1 MSCLGRPATRR
12 TVHVGLSLALVVV
25 LLSFVMPKVTGA
37 GWGAIVDLLQ
47 MLTARQVAL
56 LLGLWLLGL
65 YAHTFLATAALPDL
79 THRQALQLNLSGSAV
94 SNLVPFGGALGMGLN
109 YAMVRSWGHG
119 PGSFAPFTA
128 LTTLWNVLVKL
139 ALPVVALGLLVV
151 AGGLPTPGLALAALI
166 AAGTLLSVVV
176 IVITA
181 LASERAAAFLGRCCQ
196 VVGTAALRL
205 AHSPRQLSSEQA
217 VLDLRHRMTS
227 LLRRRWHR
235 MLLGMTTYAVLQA
248 TLLWLI
254 LHMLGSSLGLVYVF
268 AGFSFGRLLTLLVVT
283 PGGVGIAET
292 GSAALL
298 VALGGDAAVVAAGTL
313 LFSAITFALEIPVG
327 GVCGLLWWRRSTR
340 TSTA

>member
-1 MSCLGRPATRR
+1 MRVARR
-12 TVHVGLSLALVVV
+12 VLHVGLSLSLVV
-25 LLSFVMPKVTGA
+25 LLLAFALPKVTGA
-37 GWGAIVDLLQ
+37 GWGTVVDH
-47 MLTARQVAL
+47 L
-56 LLGLWLLGL
+56 LLLDEWQVGALIGLWLLGL

-139 ALPVVALGLLVV
+139 ALPVVALGLLVAV
-151 AGGLPTPGLALAALI
+151 GGLPTPGLALAALL
-166 AAGTLLSVVV
+166 AAGTLLAVLLLVMV
-176 IVITA
+176 A
-181 LASERAAAFLGRCCQ
+181 LASERAAALLGRVCQ
-196 VVGTAALRL
+196 VVASAGLRL
-205 AHSPRQLSSEQA
+205 VRSPRQLACEQA
-217 VLDLRHRMTS
+217 IVDLRHRMTS

-254 LHMLGSSLGLVYVF
+254 LHMLGSSLGIVPVF

-313 LFSAITFALEIPVG
+313 LFTGITFALEIPIG

-340 TSTA
+340 IRLVA

>member
-1 MSCLGRPATRR
+1 MRLARR
-12 TVHVGLSLALVVV
+12 GLQVGLSLSLVAAL
-25 LLSFVMPKVTGA
+25 LAFALPKVTGA
-37 GWGAIVDLLQ
+37 DWHGVIHHLS
-47 MLTARQVAL
+47 MLTVEQLAVL
-56 LLGLWLLGL
+56 VVLWLLGL
-65 YAHTFLATAALPDL
+65 YAHTFLATAALPEL
-79 THRQALQLNLSGSAV
+79 THRQALALNLSGSAV

-119 PGSFAPFTA
+119 PGTFGPFTT

-139 ALPVVALGLLVV
+139 ALPVVALGLLIA
-151 AGGLPTPGLALAALI
+151 AGVLPTPGLQLAAVI
-166 AAGTLLSVVV
+166 AAVTLLVVLLLV
-176 IVITA
+176 AVA
-181 LASERAAAFLGRCCQ
+181 LASDRAAA
-196 VVGTAALRL
+196 VVGRLTQAVASRALRL
-205 AHSPRQLSSEQA
+205 VRSSRQVACDRA
-217 VLDLRHRMTS
+217 VIELRQRTAG
-227 LLRRRWHR
+227 LLRRGWPR

-254 LHMLGSSLGLVYVF
+254 LSMLGSSLGIIPVF

-327 GVCGLLWWRRSTR
+327 GVCGLVWWRRSAR
-340 TSTA
+340 AGVPL

>member
-1 MSCLGRPATRR
+1 MTRPRR
-12 TVHVGLSLALVVV
+12 LLQAGLSLAAVVG
-25 LLSFVMPKVTGA
+25 LIGFGLPKVTGA
-37 GWGAIVDLLQ
+37 AWGPVVQLLT
-47 MLTARQVAL
+47 MLTAWQVL
-56 LLGLWLLGL
+56 VLLGLWLLGL

-139 ALPVVALGLLVV
+139 ALPVLALGLLVA
-151 AGGLPTPGLALAALI
+151 AGGLPTPGLALAALL
-166 AAGTLLSVVV
+166 AAGTLAVVLLLVVV
-176 IVITA
+176 A
-181 LASERAAAFLGRCCQ
+181 LASERAAAVLARSSQ
-196 VVGTAALRL
+196 VTAVAALRL
-205 AHSPRQLSSEQA
+205 AHSRREVDCEQA
-217 VLDLRHRMTS
+217 VLDLRHRMAS

-235 MLLGMTTYAVLQA
+235 MLASMTTYAVLQA
-248 TLLWLI
+248 LLLWLI
-254 LHMLGSSLGLVYVF
+254 LHMLGSSLGVIPVF

-298 VALGGDAAVVAAGTL
+298 VALGGDAAVVAAATL
-313 LFSAITFALEIPVG
+313 LFSALTFALEIPVG
-327 GVCGLLWWRRSTR
+327 GVWGLLWWRHASR
-340 TSTA
+340 AGVAA

>member
-1 MSCLGRPATRR
+1 MTLTRR
-12 TVHVGLSLALVVV
+12 ALQAGLSLGLVV
-25 LLSFVMPKVTGA
+25 LLLGFALPRVTGA
-37 GWGAIVDLLQ
+37 EWAPVVHLLQ
-47 MLTARQVAL
+47 LLTARQVAL

-119 PGSFAPFTA
+119 PGSFGPFTA
-128 LTTLWNVLVKL
+128 LTTLWNVTVKL

-151 AGGLPTPGLALAALI
+151 AGGLPTPGLALAAVI
-166 AAGTLLSVVV
+166 AAGALFAVLLVVMV
-176 IVITA
+176 A
-181 LASERAAAFLGRCCQ
+181 LASEKAAGLLGRCCQ
-196 VVGTAALRL
+196 VIGSAALRVV
-205 AHSPRQLSSEQA
+205 HSSRELSAEQA
-217 VLDLRHRMTS
+217 LLDLRHRMTS

-235 MLLGMTTYAVLQA
+235 MLFGMATYAVLQA

-254 LHMLGSSLGLVYVF
+254 LNMLGSSLGLVPVF

-313 LFSAITFALEIPVG
+313 VFTAITFALEIPVG
-327 GVCGLLWWRRSTR
+327 GAVGLLWWRRATR
-340 TSTA
+340 ATAG

>member
-1 MSCLGRPATRR
+1 
-12 TVHVGLSLALVVV
+12 V
-25 LLSFVMPKVTGA
+25 LLLGFAMPKVTGA
-37 GWGAIVDLLQ
+37 TWGPVVDLLQ
-47 MLTARQVAL
+47 LLTARQVAL

-94 SNLVPFGGALGMGLN
+94 SNLLPFGGALGMGLN

-139 ALPVVALGLLVV
+139 ALPVVALGLLVM

-166 AAGTLLSVVV
+166 AAGTLCSVVLV
-176 IVITA
+176 VITA
-181 LASERAAAFLGRCCQ
+181 LASERAASLLGRGCQ
-196 VVGTAALRL
+196 VVGSAALRVV
-205 AHSPRQLSSEQA
+205 HSSRVLTADQA

-235 MLLGMTTYAVLQA
+235 MLLGMMTYAFLQA

-254 LHMLGSSLGLVYVF
+254 LHMLGSNLDLVYVF

-327 GVCGLLWWRRSTR
+327 GVWGLLWWRRSTR
-340 TSTA
+340 ASTA

>member
-1 MSCLGRPATRR
+1 MMGARR
-12 TVHVGLSLALVVV
+12 AAHVGLSLALVVV
-25 LLSFVMPKVTGA
+25 LLAFAMPKVTGA

-47 MLTARQVAL
+47 LLTARQVAL
-56 LLGLWLLGL
+56 LLALWLLGL

-128 LTTLWNVLVKL
+128 LTTLWNVMVKL

-151 AGGLPTPGLALAALI
+151 AGGLPTPGLALAAMI
-166 AAGTLLSVVV
+166 AAGTLLTVVLV
-176 IVITA
+176 VITA
-181 LASERAAAFLGRCCQ
+181 LASESAAALLGRCCQ
-196 VVGTAALRL
+196 ALGSTALRL
-205 AHSPRQLSSEQA
+205 ARSSRTLSAEQA
-217 VLDLRHRMTS
+217 VLDLRHRMTA

-254 LHMLGSSLGLVYVF
+254 LNMLGSSLGIVYVF

-327 GVCGLLWWRRSTR
+327 GAVGLLWWRRATR
-340 TSTA
+340 ASTA

>member
-1 MSCLGRPATRR
+1 VRGARR
-12 TVHVGLSLALVVV
+12 AAHVGLSLTLVVV
-25 LLSFVMPKVTGA
+25 LLTFVMPKVTGA
-37 GWGAIVDLLQ
+37 GWGAVVDLLQ

-94 SNLVPFGGALGMGLN
+94 SNLLPFGGALGMGLN

-139 ALPVVALGLLVV
+139 ALPVVALGLLLV

-166 AAGTLLSVVV
+166 AAGALLSVVLV
-176 IVITA
+176 VITA
-181 LASERAAAFLGRCCQ
+181 LASERAAALLGRCCQ

-205 AHSPRQLSSEQA
+205 ARSSRELSSEQA
-217 VLDLRHRMTS
+217 VLDLRHRMTA

>member
-1 MSCLGRPATRR
+1 VKTARR
-12 TVHVGLSLALVVV
+12 AAHIGLSLGLVV
-25 LLSFVMPKVTGA
+25 LLLGFALPKVTGA
-37 GWGAIVDLLQ
+37 TWGPVVDLLQ
-47 MLTARQVAL
+47 LLTARQVAL

-65 YAHTFLATAALPDL
+65 YAHTFLATAALPEL

-139 ALPVVALGLLVV
+139 ALPVVALGLLVM

-166 AAGTLLSVVV
+166 AGGTLVSVVLV
-176 IVITA
+176 VITA
-181 LASERAAAFLGRCCQ
+181 LASERAASLLGRGCQ
-196 VVGTAALRL
+196 VAGSTALRVV
-205 AHSPRQLSSEQA
+205 HSSRVLTADQA

-254 LHMLGSSLGLVYVF
+254 LHMLGSNLDLVYVF

-327 GVCGLLWWRRSTR
+327 GVWGLLWWRRSTR

>member
-1 MSCLGRPATRR
+1 MTAVRR
-12 TVHVGLSLALVVV
+12 GAHIALSLALVGG
-25 LLSFVMPKVTGA
+25 LLGFALPKVTGA
-37 GWGAIVDLLQ
+37 EWAPVVHHVQ
-47 MLTARQVAL
+47 VLTARQIAL

-65 YAHTFLATAALPDL
+65 YAHTFLTTAALPNL
-79 THRQALQLNLSGSAV
+79 THRRALQLNLSGSAV

-128 LTTLWNVLVKL
+128 LTTLWNVMVKL

-151 AGGLPTPGLALAALI
+151 AGGLHTPGLALAAVV
-166 AAGTLLSVVV
+166 AAATLLTLVVV
-176 IVITA
+176 VITA
-181 LASERAAAFLGRCCQ
+181 LASESAAAFVGRCCQ
-196 VVGTAALRL
+196 VLGSAALRL
-205 AHSPRQLSSEQA
+205 VHSSRQLAAEQA
-217 VLDLRHRMTS
+217 VLDLRHRMS
-227 LLRRRWHR
+227 ALLRRRWHR
-235 MLLGMTTYAVLQA
+235 MLLGMTAYAFLQA

-254 LHMLGSSLGLVYVF
+254 LQMLGSSLGLVYVF

-327 GVCGLLWWRRSTR
+327 GVCGLLWWRRSAR
-340 TSTA
+340 ASPA

>member
-1 MSCLGRPATRR
+1 MARR
-12 TVHVGLSLALVVV
+12 ALNVGLSLSLVVV
-25 LLSFVMPKVTGA
+25 LLAFALPKVTGA
-37 GWGAIVDLLQ
+37 DWGPVVDHLQ
-47 MLTARQVAL
+47 LLTAWQVGL
-56 LLGLWLLGL
+56 LIGLWLLGL

-109 YAMVRSWGHG
+109 YAMVRSWGHA
-119 PGSFAPFTA
+119 PGSFGPFTA

-139 ALPVVALGLLVV
+139 ALPVVALGLLLA
-151 AGGLPTPGLALAALI
+151 AGGLPTPGLAIAALI
-166 AAGTLLSVVV
+166 AAGTLASVLLLVLV
-176 IVITA
+176 A
-181 LASERAAAFLGRCCQ
+181 LANESAARVIGRAVQGVA
-196 VVGTAALRL
+196 TAGLRL
-205 AHSPRQLSSEQA
+205 ARSSRELHCESA
-217 VLDLRHRMTS
+217 VLDLRTRMS
-227 LLRRRWHR
+227 ALLRRRWLR

-254 LHMLGSSLGLVYVF
+254 LHMLGSSLGIVPVF

-327 GVCGLLWWRRSTR
+327 GVCGLLWWRRSSR
-340 TSTA
+340 AGAAA

>member
-1 MSCLGRPATRR
+1 
-12 TVHVGLSLALVVV
+12 VHAGLSLGLVAL
-25 LLSFVMPKVTGA
+25 LLGFALPKVTGA
-37 GWGAIVDLLQ
+37 GWGAVVDLLQ
-47 MLTARQVAL
+47 LLTARQVAVL
-56 LLGLWLLGL
+56 LVLWLLGL

-119 PGSFAPFTA
+119 PGSFGPFTA
-128 LTTLWNVLVKL
+128 LTTLWNVTVKL

-166 AAGTLLSVVV
+166 AAGALLSVVLV
-176 IVITA
+176 VITA
-181 LASERAAAFLGRCCQ
+181 LASPRAAAVLGRCCQ
-196 VVGTAALRL
+196 VVGSGALRL
-205 AHSPRQLSSEQA
+205 VHSTRQLSAEQA
-217 VLDLRHRMTS
+217 LLDLRHRMTA

-235 MLLGMTTYAVLQA
+235 MLLGMTTYAVLQV

-254 LHMLGSSLGLVYVF
+254 LNMLGSSLDLVYVF

-313 LFSAITFALEIPVG
+313 LFTAITFALEIPVG
-327 GVCGLLWWRRSTR
+327 GVCGLLWWRRSMR
-340 TSTA
+340 TAPA

>member
-1 MSCLGRPATRR
+1 MKLFRR
-12 TVHVGLSLALVVV
+12 VANVSLSLGLVAV
-25 LLSFVMPKVTGA
+25 LLAVALPKVTGA
-37 GWGAIVDLLQ
+37 DWGPVIDHLQ
-47 MLTARQVAL
+47 LLTAWQVTV

-139 ALPVVALGLLVV
+139 ALPVVALGLLLA
-151 AGGLPTPGLALAALI
+151 AGGLPTPGLALAAAI
-166 AAGTLLSVVV
+166 ATGTLLTVLLLVL
-176 IVITA
+176 IA
-181 LASERAAAFLGRCCQ
+181 LASETAAGLLGRATQ
-196 VVGTAALRL
+196 LLGSAALRL
-205 AHSPRQLSSEQA
+205 VRSSRQLACEQA
-217 VLDLRHRMTS
+217 VLELRQRMTA

-254 LHMLGSSLGLVYVF
+254 LHMLGSSLGIVPVF

-298 VALGGDAAVVAAGTL
+298 VALGGDAAVIAAGTL

-327 GVCGLLWWRRSTR
+327 GVCGLLWWRR
-340 TSTA
+340 AKALAL

>member
-1 MSCLGRPATRR
+1 MRAARRGLHVALSLGL
-12 TVHVGLSLALVVV
+12 VVGLLAVGL
-25 LLSFVMPKVTGA
+25 PKVTGA
-37 GWGAIVDLLQ
+37 DWGAVVDHLRLLE
-47 MLTARQVAL
+47 AWQVGL

-139 ALPVVALGLLVV
+139 ALPVVALGLLLA
-151 AGGLPTPGLALAALI
+151 AGGLPTHGLAVAAAI
-166 AAGTLLSVVV
+166 ATGLLLSVLLLVMLG
-176 IVITA
+176 
-181 LASERAAAFLGRCCQ
+181 LASERAAAVLGRLCQ
-196 VVGTAALRL
+196 LTVSTGLRVVRSTREVAC
-205 AHSPRQLSSEQA
+205 EQA
-217 VLDLRHRMTS
+217 LLDLRHRMTA
-227 LLRRRWHR
+227 LLRRRWLR

-254 LHMLGSSLGLVYVF
+254 LHMLGSSLGIVPVF
-268 AGFSFGRLLTLLVVT
+268 AGFSFGRLLTLLVLT

-298 VALGGDAAVVAAGTL
+298 VALGGDAAVVAAATL

-327 GVCGLLWWRRSTR
+327 GVCGLWWWRRSARGRWAT
-340 TSTA
+340 

>member
-1 MSCLGRPATRR
+1 MKAARRAT
-12 TVHVGLSLALVVV
+12 HVGLSLALVVV
-25 LLSFVMPKVTGA
+25 LLAVALPKVTGA
-37 GWGAIVDLLQ
+37 GWGPVVEHLEL
-47 MLTARQVAL
+47 LTAWQVGV

-139 ALPVVALGLLVV
+139 ALPVLALGLLLA

-166 AAGTLLSVVV
+166 AAGTLAVVLLLVVV
-176 IVITA
+176 A
-181 LASERAAAFLGRCCQ
+181 LASERAAAGIARASQ
-196 VVGTAALRL
+196 AVATAALR
-205 AHSPRQLSSEQA
+205 AVRSRREIACEQA
-217 VLDLRHRMTS
+217 VLDLRHRMAG

-235 MLLGMTTYAVLQA
+235 MLLGMVTYAVLQA

-254 LHMLGSSLGLVYVF
+254 LHMLGSSLGIVPVF

-313 LFSAITFALEIPVG
+313 LFGAITFALEIPVG
-327 GVCGLLWWRRSTR
+327 GVWGLLWWRRSARTR
-340 TSTA
+340 WAR

>member
-1 MSCLGRPATRR
+1 MTLARRVAHATASLG
-12 TVHVGLSLALVVV
+12 LVVV
-25 LLSFVMPKVTGA
+25 LLGFALPKVTGA
-37 GWGAIVDLLQ
+37 DWGPVLEHLELLT
-47 MLTARQVAL
+47 LWQVGL

-65 YAHTFLATAALPDL
+65 YAHTFLTTAALPDL

-94 SNLVPFGGALGMGLN
+94 SNLLPFGGALGMGLN

-139 ALPVVALGLLVV
+139 ALPVVALALLLA
-151 AGGLPTPGLALAALI
+151 AGGLPTPGLALAAVL
-166 AAGTLLSVVV
+166 ASATLLTVLLLVML
-176 IVITA
+176 A
-181 LASERAAAFLGRCCQ
+181 LASQTVAGLLGRATQSVAC
-196 VVGTAALRL
+196 AALRL
-205 AHSPRQLSSEQA
+205 VRSSRTVSCEQA
-217 VLDLRHRMTS
+217 VLDLRQRMTG
-227 LLRRRWHR
+227 LLRRRWHH
-235 MLLGMTTYAVLQA
+235 MLLGMATYAVLQA

-254 LHMLGSSLGLVYVF
+254 LSMLGSSLGIVYVF

-327 GVCGLLWWRRSTR
+327 GVCGLLWWRTR
-340 TSTA
+340 RVAL